1 MFVFLFLFYNEYSLC
16 RYILGNYNLFTNDF
30 LSNPHQF
37 IFSVFRGCRHW
48 QDVVCL
54 GLGLTMLDGKLVD
67 DLVTSECVPAFV
79 ESSQKVWKEKV
90 L

>member
-37 IFSVFRGCRHW
+37 IFSVFR
-48 QDVVCL
+48 VVRVLLL
-54 GLGLTMLDGKLVD
+54 GNGPCGGAVIGRMLSALVWG
-67 DLVTSECVPAFV
+67 
-79 ESSQKVWKEKV
+79 SQC
-90 L
+90 